1 MKQICK
7 RSCSLLLVLAVLLA
21 LCPTSLLTVS
31 AASTNQGTRH
41 EVCEELSSKATAYYT
56 GNYTYDAMASLTP
69 GNESCLD
76 TVDSAMYQRLQA
88 LMESTMTKSV
98 SYDSL
103 IDYWPDTDCTAS
115 SSQAQLFYSD
125 EPSSSFNREHVWPK
139 SRASFYQNGGG
150 CDLHHL
156 RPTNSSVNSTRNN
169 YTMGNVRELY
179 SSYSTHY
186 YDDNPVLYYVGGYK
200 EDGKSLGMVEVND
213 NIKGDV
219 ARVLLYVYVRWE
231 EPNLFETDPNPYEP
245 SGDENTGWKVIMDLE
260 TLLQWCEMDP
270 VDTWEMS
277 RNDSIQGVQGNRN
290 VFIDFPEFAWL
301 LFGQEIPANMTT
313 PSGNGSVNFEINA
326 ISSNTSHGTVSVSG
340 RTITAYPKTGY
351 YAAGYTVLSG
361 TATVTQNGNTFTVD
375 AETGCAIRINFA
387 AKTAVTV
394 SFNGAAD
401 AISGYAGDE
410 ITLPHIANPDGYRFV
425 GWVEAPVADTTE
437 KPAFYAAGSSYTPT
451 RSITLYALYQHSD
464 GPNPVEGWTRVMS
477 TDELISG
484 TELIIASTANGVAAG
499 NIATTYLADVV
510 ATFSADFSILEA
522 PDETVEIFTLGGEDG
537 AWTLTN
543 ADGQLLGA
551 AAAKKL
557 GWGVGTTT
565 WNISVSNGDAS
576 IYSGNSSYGRILY
589 NNNSP
594 RFTTYTNTPS
604 AMLSLPQL
612 YQRGGGTIFYTT
624 ELVSCEHSTS
634 TYHKAVAASCTTAGN
649 SAYYTCNDC
658 GRLFSDA
665 ACSNQITLAD
675 TVIAAFGHTA
685 GKYSSD
691 ETYHWH
697 LCATCGADL
706 DDSEKHAWDDGVV
719 TVQPTETQTGL
730 RVYTCTVCS
739 ATKNESIDALGAKLY
754 LSFTVPAGLTAPA
767 ALSGYKG
774 DIVTLPDYSAVPDED
789 YTFVGWISET
799 VKDSTSVGSYYKA
812 GQSYILS
819 ADASLKALFTY
830 CQITDPDGTGKWM
843 LVESDSELKAGM
855 QLVLTSNTKG
865 VTAGAHNSG
874 YLDEVDSVFSDD
886 LSVLETLGD
895 GTVKLVLGG
904 EAGAWTLTNEEGQL
918 LGATANKNVKWDSGT
933 TTWKIT
939 INEGAATIQNTNS
952 SYGRFLYN
960 VSATRFTTYTS
971 ATSTSMLLPQLYAFD
986 GKATITYYTTECGAA
1001 STEPTVDENITI
1013 YHTLDLASDISITF
1027 AVPKTALANYDSY
1040 YLECILPE
1048 YEGNTQTGTTTVKV
1062 EPVLNGNYYY
1072 FTLTGITAVR
1082 MGDMVNAVLHMS
1094 KGGVEYISKT
1104 DSYSVATYAYAM
1116 MAKSTDVY
1124 MLTLCADLLRY
1135 GAEAQSYKKYRTDS
1149 LVDAAMTDAQRA
1161 YLSDTDALTFT
1172 ATDSYLGD
1180 LESPTIT
1187 WVGKTLDLGSKV
1199 GMKFVFNAKSYS
1211 GDVTDLSMKV
1221 SYTGSTGELKTVTLT
1236 GIEVYS
1242 SANSYYSFTFYGLLA
1257 SELRTI
1263 VDVAIYEGETQLSET
1278 LRYSAETYASKTG
1291 GTALEALSKAL
1302 FAYSDSA
1309 KAFFAK

>member
-1 MKQICK
+1 MKQFCK

-31 AASTNQGTRH
+31 AASTNTGTRH

-76 TVDSAMYQRLQA
+76 TVDSAMYKRLQT
-88 LMESTMTKSV
+88 LMDSTMTKSV
-98 SYDSL
+98 GYSSL
-103 IDYWPDTDCTAS
+103 IDYWPDTDCTATT
-115 SSQAQLFYSD
+115 SQAQLFYSD
-125 EPSSSFNREHVWPK
+125 VPSSSYNREHVWPK
-139 SRASFYQNGGG
+139 SRASFLKTNGG

-156 RPTNSSVNSTRNN
+156 RPTDTTINSTRSNF
-169 YTMGNVRELY
+169 TMGNVRELL
-179 SSYSTHY
+179 SSYSTKS
-186 YDDNPVLYYVGGYK
+186 YDGETVLYYDSSYKADGISVG
-200 EDGKSLGMVEVND
+200 LVEVND

-219 ARVLLYVYVRWE
+219 ARILLYVYVRWG
-231 EPNLFETDPNPYEP
+231 EPNLFENDPNPVVGSDDDANNGY
-245 SGDENTGWKVIMDLE
+245 KVMHDLA
-260 TLLQWCEMDP
+260 TLLEWCEIDP

-290 VFIDFPEFAWL
+290 VFIDYPEFAWL
-301 LFGQEIPANMTT
+301 LFGQEVPSGMTT
-313 PSGNGSVNFEINA
+313 PSGNSSVSYEINA
-326 ISSNTSHGTVSVSG
+326 ISNNTSYGTVAVSG
-340 RTITAYPKTGY
+340 RTITAYPKEGY

-361 TATVTQNGNTFTVD
+361 TATVTQDGNTFIVD
-375 AETGCAIRINFA
+375 AQTGCAIRINFA

-401 AISGYAGDE
+401 PISGYAGE
-410 ITLPHIANPDGYRFV
+410 AITLPYISNPDGYRFV
-425 GWVEAPVADTTE
+425 GWVESAISDTTE

-451 RSITLYALYQHSD
+451 KSMTLYALYQHSD
-464 GPNPVEGWTRVMS
+464 GDSSVGEWTRIMS
-477 TDELISG
+477 TDELRSG
-484 TELIIASTANGVAAG
+484 LEVIIASSANGVAAG
-499 NIATTYLADVV
+499 DIATAYLADVV
-510 ATFSADFSILEA
+510 ATFSADYSVLEN
-522 PDETVEIFTLGGEDG
+522 PDDNVVVFTLGGEEG
-537 AWTLTN
+537 AWTLTD
-543 ADGQLLGA
+543 AEGQVLGA
-551 AAAKKL
+551 TAAKKL
-557 GWGVGTTT
+557 GWGTGTMT
-565 WNISVSNGDAS
+565 WDITVENGDAS

-594 RFTTYTNTPS
+594 RFTTYTNAVS

-612 YQRGGGTIFYTT
+612 YSGNSGTIFYTT
-624 ELVSCEHSTS
+624 ELVSCEHGASA
-634 TYHKAVAASCTTAGN
+634 YHEAVAATCTQNGN
-649 SAYYTCNDC
+649 SAYYTCNSC
-658 GRLFSDA
+658 GRYFSDA
-665 ACSNQITLAD
+665 ACTNQIALAD
-675 TVIAAFGHTA
+675 TVIDAFGHTE

-697 LCATCGADL
+697 LCATCGVSL
-706 DDSEKHAWDDGVV
+706 DDNETHDWDDGVV

-730 RVYTCTVCS
+730 RVYTCTICS
-739 ATKNESIDALGAKLY
+739 ATKNESIAALGAKLY

-767 ALSGYKG
+767 TLSGYKG
-774 DIVTLPDYSAVPDED
+774 DKVILPDYSAAPAEG
-789 YTFVGWISET
+789 YTFLGWISET
-799 VKDSTSVGSYYKA
+799 VTDSTSVGSYYKA
-812 GQSYILS
+812 GASYTLN
-819 ADASLKALFTY
+819 ANATLKALYTY
-830 CQITDPDGTGKWM
+830 QVEGDEGTGEWR
-843 LVESDSELKAGM
+843 LLESDSALRAGM
-855 QLVLTSNTKG
+855 QLVMASNTKG
-865 VTAGAHNSG
+865 VTAGAHSSS
-874 YLDEVDSVFSDD
+874 YLDEVASVFSDD
-886 LSVLETLGD
+886 LTVLETLGD
-895 GTVKLVLGG
+895 GTVIITLGG
-904 EAGAWTLTNEEGQL
+904 EADAWTLSDVEGQL
-918 LGATANKNVKWDSGT
+918 LGASANKNVKWGSGT

-971 ATSTSMLLPQLYAFD
+971 ATSTSMLLPQLYALD
-986 GKATITYYTTECGAA
+986 GKAAITYYTTEYATVP
-1001 STEPTVDENITI
+1001 TEPTVDESIII

-1040 YLECILPE
+1040 YLECVLPE
-1048 YEGNTQTGTTTVKV
+1048 FEGNVQTGTTTVKV
-1062 EPVLNGNYYY
+1062 EPVLNGSYYY

-1082 MGDMVNAVLHMS
+1082 MGDMVDAVLHMT
-1094 KGGVEYISKT
+1094 KDGAEYISKT

-1116 MAKSTDVY
+1116 MAKSVDAY

-1135 GAEAQSYKKYRTDS
+1135 GAEAQQFKKYRTDA

-1161 YLSDTDALTFT
+1161 YCSNTDALTFT

-1180 LESPTIT
+1180 LASPAIT

-1199 GMKFVFNAKSYS
+1199 GMKFVFNAKNYS

-1221 SYTGSTGELKTVTLT
+1221 SYIGSTGEVKTVTLT

-1257 SELRTI
+1257 SELRT
-1263 VDVAIYEGETQLSET
+1263 VVEVAIYEGNTQLSES
-1278 LRYSAETYASKTG
+1278 LRYSAESYATKTA
-1291 GTALEALSKAL
+1291 GTTLEALTKAL